1 MAEFGSST
9 GDYFSL
15 AGLALSAFGT
25 VTSAQAQ
32 LQQGAVQNQIAQYNA
47 NVMQQ
52 RAQQVRELAAAKEA
66 MQRRINGRQQGQIV
80 AAYGASG
87 VDVGQ
92 GTPLEVLHDAATEG
106 ELQAQLIHYGG
117 EVDANNLM
125 TQSYLDIASGQAA
138 SSAAQ
143 TGAMSTLLTGG
154 ARVSMGAYNLFGG
167 AGKIPKTT
175 SPDVGTGTG
184 YTY

>member
-1 MAEFGSST
+1 MPEFGSSN
-9 GDYFSL
+9 GDYFAL
-15 AGLALSAFGT
+15 AGLASSAFGT
-25 VTSAQAQ
+25 LTSAQAQ